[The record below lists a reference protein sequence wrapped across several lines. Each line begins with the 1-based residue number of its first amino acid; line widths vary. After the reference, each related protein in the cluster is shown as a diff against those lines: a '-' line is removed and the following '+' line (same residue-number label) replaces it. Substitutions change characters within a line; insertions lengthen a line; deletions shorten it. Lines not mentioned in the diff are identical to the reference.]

1 MNVFPR
7 AREQAVIGSYYNMKK
22 HEWPRS
28 AGDTPIVTTRL
39 LYGCMTIAGSW
50 NRAAA
55 TDEERKRAFRALDTA
70 VERGFTMFDH
80 ADIYCRGKSEQLF
93 GEYLRE
99 HPGLRSQI
107 LIQSKCGIR
116 FPEKA
121 SDHPPWGL
129 PIRYDFSREYIIE
142 SVDNILGRLG
152 IETLDVLLLHRP
164 DPLVEPEEVAAAF
177 DELRRSGKVREFGVS
192 NHSAA
197 QMELLESALD
207 VPLVANQVEISLL
220 HPDVFA
226 AGTSVNQH
234 RPEHVMRDKGIIEYC
249 RKKKIQLQ
257 AWSPL
262 AKGYLSGRN
271 LRDDA
276 EAGLRERVNAASDL
290 VRKMAQTHGVS
301 REAIVLS
308 WILRHPAGVLPV
320 VGTADPTRLAR
331 SVEAD
336 NVELSREQWYLLL
349 EAARGMTMP

>member
-1 MNVFPR
+1 M
-7 AREQAVIGSYYNMKK
+7 ILSCHNMKTQQ
-22 HEWPRS
+22 WPLS
-28 AGDTPIVTTRL
+28 ADATSITTTRL

-50 NRAAA
+50 NRDPA
-55 TDEERKRAFRALDTA
+55 TADERKRAFEALDAA
-70 VERGFTMFDH
+70 VEQGFTMFDH

-93 GEYLRE
+93 GEYLQE
-99 HPGLRSQI
+99 HPRLRSEI
-107 LIQSKCGIR
+107 LVQSKCGIR

-129 PIRYDFSREYIIE
+129 PIRYDFSREYILE
-142 SVDNILGRLG
+142 SVEGILRRLG

-197 QMELLESALD
+197 QIQLLESVLD

-226 AGTSVNQH
+226 AGTAVNQH
-234 RPEHVMRDKGIIEYC
+234 RPEHVMRDKGIVEYC
-249 RKKKIQLQ
+249 RSRGIQLQ

-271 LRDDA
+271 LREDA
-276 EAGLRERVNAASDL
+276 ATELQDRVSAASRL
-290 VRKMAQTHGVS
+290 VRKIANSHGVS
-301 REAIVLS
+301 LEAIVLG
-308 WILRHPAGVLPV
+308 WILRHPAEVLPV
-320 VGTADPTRLAR
+320 VGTADPRRIAR
-331 SVEAD
+331 SAEAD
-336 NVELSREQWYLLL
+336 KVELSREEWYLLL